1 MMPENLGN
9 DQINR
14 LWDYKLHL
22 ENIYYNRHNFFLV
35 FESILLGVVGVLF
48 SRSNPERL
56 VLKVIAILGLSIT
69 IVWGYAQTR
78 QVQIIDDLETFLE
91 GIVPEYRPVWKR
103 RNRSIWPSRTLW
115 ILTYVV
121 PILVALVWIV
131 FLFFV

>member
-1 MMPENLGN
+1 MSENLGN

-35 FESILLGVVGVLF
+35 FESVMLGVVGVLF

-56 VLKVIAILGLSIT
+56 VLKVIAILGLSLT
-69 IVWGYAQTR
+69 IVWGYAQAR

-91 GIVPEYRPVWKR
+91 GVVPEYRPAWR
-103 RNRSIWPSRTLW
+103 RWNRLKWPSRTMW
-115 ILTYVV
+115 ILTYIV

-131 FLFFV
+131 FLFFL